1 MIRISPQPSTFCLL
15 LSQHLSSNSCLAFTR
30 LIQYHR
36 REFAGGRMDYTVFF
50 TTFGI
55 IFLAELGDKTQL
67 TAMALAV
74 KFPWKKTFI
83 GIAAAFALLNV
94 GAVVLGKILFAFFP
108 LFWIKL
114 VSAALFLFF
123 GIATLRGN
131 GRDGEDES
139 RDKDHAARGAIVTS
153 FLMILMAELGDK
165 TQLVTA
171 SLAAQHDA
179 PLAVFAGSTLALWS
193 VSLLGIFAG
202 RQLSRIVPLSY
213 IHRVAGSLFII
224 FGVAIVF
231 QAFSAR

>member
-1 MIRISPQPSTFCLL
+1 MD
-15 LSQHLSSNSCLAFTR
+15 FT
-30 LIQYHR
+30 I
-36 REFAGGRMDYTVFF
+36 FF

-74 KFPWKKTFI
+74 RFPWKKTFI

-94 GAVVLGKILFAFFP
+94 GAVTLGKLLFAFLP
-108 LFWIKL
+108 LFWIKMA
-114 VSAALFLFF
+114 SAGLFLFF

-131 GRDGEDES
+131 GCDGEDEEMK
-139 RDKDHAARGAIVTS
+139 KDSTKRGAIATS

-179 PLAVFAGSTLALWS
+179 PLAVFSGSTLALWS

-202 RQLSRIVPLSY
+202 RQLTRIMPLSY
-213 IHRVAGSLFII
+213 IHKAAGSLFII
-224 FGVAIVF
+224 FGAAIIL
-231 QAFSAR
+231 QAFSAH